1 MNEVRLLLD
10 DAALSHEVIGAFC
23 QAQTSPVLLR
33 VSSLHLLA
41 ATSIPFRSTRNHVTA
56 RNTPNIPTSRKI
68 DTTKEA
74 SVNETS
80 PTNRHTTSLLEPA
93 SSSANLRLVQNS
105 ACPSR
110 PSQRVHSNSH
120 IQHQEQ
126 CTPEMSN
133 SAVVSPFHLEEQP
146 AGSHLGRSN
155 SRY

>member
-56 RNTPNIPTSRKI
+56 RNTSNRPTSRKI

-93 SSSANLRLVQNS
+93 FSSVKP
-105 ACPSR
+105 PSR
-110 PSQRVHSNSH
+110 PEFSVRIQAVSKSPQQQSYPAPRTVHSRDVELCCGQSF
-120 IQHQEQ
+120 
-126 CTPEMSN
+126 
-133 SAVVSPFHLEEQP
+133 SPRGAASWFPL
-146 AGSHLGRSN
+146 GSI
-155 SRY
+155 